1 MGWPGPSWGGWSWV
15 VRGGGRRVAGART
28 GLPVLVLA
36 LLASRLGLLL
46 RSALSC
52 LHVHRLRL
60 LTVAIAVV
68 LSSFLLLQS
77 QVLTFPLLSLQL
89 ELGGLAQALRWRQGG
104 EAAGESGETSRAQ
117 HRHLGTSGET
127 SMMRWTSRT
136 SCGMPVELVQQVWHQ
151 SLETRVR
158 V

>member
-1 MGWPGPSWGGWSWV
+1 MGWSGPSWGGWSWV
-15 VRGGGRRVAGART
+15 VRGGGGGVAGARA

-52 LHVHRLRL
+52 LHVHCLRL

-77 QVLTFPLLSLQL
+77 QVLTFPLLPLQL
-89 ELGGLAQALRWRQGG
+89 ELGGLAQSLWWRQGG
-104 EAAGESGETSRAQ
+104 EAARESGEASRAQ
-117 HRHLGTSGET
+117 HRHLGTARET
-127 SMMRWTSRT
+127 SMMRGTTRT
-136 SCGMPVELVQQVWHQ
+136 SCGVPVELVQQVRHQ

>member
-1 MGWPGPSWGGWSWV
+1 MGWSGPSWGGWSWV
-15 VRGGGRRVAGART
+15 VRGGGGGVAGARA
-28 GLPVLVLA
+28 GLPVLALA

-60 LTVAIAVV
+60 LAVAIAVG

-77 QVLTFPLLSLQL
+77 QVFTFPLLPLQL
-89 ELGGLAQALRWRQGG
+89 ELRGLAKPLGWRQGG
-104 EAAGESGETSRAQ
+104 EAARESGEAPRAQ
-117 HRHLGTSGET
+117 HRHLGASGET
-127 SMMRWTSRT
+127 SMVWRT
-136 SCGMPVELVQQVWHQ
+136 TGTPCGVPVELVQQVRHQ